1 MAKESSESGSLMDQL
16 GLDKLKSSL
25 GEYVSG
31 WGENLVQR
39 GVDKL
44 NDVAEQASNGGGAAG
59 EAAKEGAEEL
69 AEGESP
75 AKAALSAATTGVK
88 EKAKDVFGGG
98 GGSGGSGKMRFAN
111 FVETIDVGMPLSVV
125 YNAWTTY
132 DSWPDFMKK
141 AEHAKFNEDDGTAE
155 MKGQVFW
162 SHRSWEATIVQQ
174 VPDDHIVWRST
185 GEKGH
190 LDGAVSFHPL
200 GDRLTRMVIVV
211 EYHPQGFF
219 EKTGNIWR
227 AVGRRLRLELKH
239 FVRHVMT
246 EVILDPD
253 SVEGW
258 RGEIRDEEIVR
269 THDEVVEEEQAE
281 EEQAEEEPED
291 SSEEDAPD
299 DEAPAEA
306 EAEAEEEPVE
316 EDEDEPEDEGEA
328 VEEDEDEPEDEG
340 EAVEEEPVEEDEDEP
355 EDEGEASE
363 EEEQSEERPRTRRKA
378 RSR

>member
-1 MAKESSESGSLMDQL
+1 MAKESSESDSLMDQL

-44 NDVAEQASNGGGAAG
+44 NGVAEQASNGGGAAG

-141 AEHAKFNEDDGTAE
+141 AEQAKFNEDEGTAE

-200 GDRLTRMVIVV
+200 GERLTRMVIVV

-281 EEQAEEEPED
+281 EEQAEEGPED
-291 SSEEDAPD
+291 SAEEDAPD
-299 DEAPAEA
+299 DEVPAED
-306 EAEAEEEPVE
+306 EAEGEP
-316 EDEDEPEDEGEA
+316 

-340 EAVEEEPVEEDEDEP
+340 EAVEEEPVEDEPVEEDEDEP
-355 EDEGEASE
+355 EDEGESSE